1 MVEAFA
7 MIAGTAL
14 EYGDRMLACLDKAQT
29 EAKSSHLVFCFS
41 FSVAAQ
47 NHWLLFPS
55 KGEGLSKMC
64 QLRQMVAE
72 LSLCVGFFFYL
83 LKGSCFSF

>member
-47 NHWLLFPS
+47 NHWLLFPTQ
-55 KGEGLSKMC
+55 G
-64 QLRQMVAE
+64 
-72 LSLCVGFFFYL
+72 
-83 LKGSCFSF
+83 

>member
-47 NHWLLFPS
+47 NHWLLFPTQGWGIIQNVPAATDGRWAEFVCCFFLS
-55 KGEGLSKMC
+55 KGS
-64 QLRQMVAE
+64 R
-72 LSLCVGFFFYL
+72 
-83 LKGSCFSF
+83 FSF